1 MGDIC
6 IKIYIIMNG
15 RDYIIYIYIYCEKR
29 GPRMDP
35 CGTPLQNLTALDLDS
50 LELDFFL
57 RDHLMD
63 LLSNPKMD
71 PKIVVVS
78 IIKVFR

>member
-1 MGDIC
+1 
-6 IKIYIIMNG
+6 
-15 RDYIIYIYIYCEKR
+15 
-29 GPRMDP
+29 MDP

-71 PKIVVVS
+71 PKIVVVN